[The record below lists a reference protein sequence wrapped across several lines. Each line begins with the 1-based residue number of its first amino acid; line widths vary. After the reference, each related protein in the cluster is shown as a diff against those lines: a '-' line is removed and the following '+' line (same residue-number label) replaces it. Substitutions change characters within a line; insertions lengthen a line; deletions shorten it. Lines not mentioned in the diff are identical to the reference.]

1 MSVVA
6 AYNFAQSG
14 NIATDFGPDG
24 HHLNLSGSAGVQTT
38 GGRFG
43 PALGKTGAAMPTL
56 PVGVLTAFHA
66 SNTRAVSF
74 WAYGSGTTW
83 WVRCQVD
90 PETDGTGTFGVLLL
104 SGNMA
109 GQVRD
114 ASQNLALRPQAA
126 PPGAEQHWYLLA
138 YDQATGSI
146 DLYRD
151 NVLTTPG
158 PPNGHSSFAPGTA
171 LSTAAEAINLLESAD
186 STSRLS
192 ELRFLTHVPDATERA
207 VLMATPVGP
216 PASGVKLWT
225 GSAWTDTPPPR
236 HHDGDA
242 WQTTP
247 AARPIGT

>member
-1 MSVVA
+1 MTVIA
-6 AYNFAQSG
+6 AYNFAQTG
-14 NIATDFGPDG
+14 NVAKDFGPGGFD
-24 HHLNLSGSAGVQTT
+24 LNLSGSAGVQTT

-56 PVGVLTAFHA
+56 PSGVLAALQA
-66 SNTRAVSF
+66 SNTRAVCF
-74 WAYGSGTTW
+74 WAYGAGTTW

-90 PETDGTGTFGVLLL
+90 VAGDGTGTFGVLLL
-104 SGNMA
+104 SGFMA

-114 ASQNLALRPQAA
+114 SSQNLASRPQAD
-126 PPGAEQHWYLLA
+126 PPGTEQHWYLLA
-138 YDQATGSI
+138 YDHTTGSI

-158 PPNGHSSFAPGTA
+158 PPNGHSSFAAETA
-171 LSTAAEAINLLESAD
+171 LSTAAEAINLLETSD
-186 STSRLS
+186 TTSRLS

-207 VLMATPVGP
+207 ALMATPVGP

-236 HHDGDA
+236 RYDGAA

-247 AARPIGT
+247 AVRPIGT